1 MEVRTNEGPSSEAV
15 ISKLT
20 DASLYTVGESLPA
33 DWSARA
39 PSLIG
44 SSWLFTVWEDDFGL
58 SGGGRIFVTI
68 LVKESGRGTWSE
80 SHDPLRQV
88 TR

>member
-39 PSLIG
+39 TRQGDGLASPPTSDWLIFFVVHFLGGRFLIG
-44 SSWLFTVWEDDFGL
+44 L
-58 SGGGRIFVTI
+58 SRGGRGLLSPF
-68 LVKESGRGTWSE
+68 L
-80 SHDPLRQV
+80 
-88 TR
+88 